1 MKQVAITF
9 AGSQAGPDEP
19 KRRGN
24 RTTRIPEIL
33 EAAIDVLARYGNVGF
48 TLRRVASE
56 VGIHMATLQHYFTAR
71 EDLLRAAMEE
81 VAARYLTLY
90 ESLVNDDDR
99 TPQARLDAV
108 VDVAFDELT
117 KPGTHIAPFC
127 LEGWSMG
134 EREEF
139 ARELVTKFNRQFE
152 KTFAS
157 LVVKINPLLSAHECS
172 LRGRLL
178 YTHLAG
184 LIVLIRPVRGSAAA
198 DHEALRAATK
208 VIWRALCTAP
218 Q

>member
-1 MKQVAITF
+1 MKQVAINL
-9 AGSQAGPDEP
+9 AGRKVEPDEP

-24 RTTRIPEIL
+24 RTTRTPEIL
-33 EAAIDVLARYGNVGF
+33 EAAIDVLAKYGNVGF
-48 TLRRVASE
+48 ALRRVASE
-56 VGIHMATLQHYFTAR
+56 VGIHLATLQHYFPSR

-81 VAARYLTLY
+81 VATRYLTLY
-90 ESLVNDDDR
+90 QSLVKDDER
-99 TPQARLDAV
+99 SPEVRLDAI

-139 ARELVTKFNRQFE
+139 ARALVARFNRQFQE
-152 KTFAS
+152 TFAS
-157 LVVKINPLLSAHECS
+157 LVGNINPSLTPQECA

-178 YTHLAG
+178 YSHMAG
-184 LIVLIRPVRGSAAA
+184 LIVLVRPVRGSSA
-198 DHEALRAATK
+198 DIEALRAATK
-208 VIWRALCTAP
+208 VVWRALSAAP

>member
-1 MKQVAITF
+1 VKQVAINL
-9 AGSQAGPDEP
+9 AGRKEEPDEP

-24 RTTRIPEIL
+24 RTTRTPEIL
-33 EAAIDVLARYGNVGF
+33 EAAIDVLAKYGNAGF
-48 TLRRVASE
+48 ALRRVASE
-56 VGIHMATLQHYFTAR
+56 VGIHLATLQHYFPSR

-90 ESLVNDDDR
+90 QSLVKDDER
-99 TPQARLDAV
+99 SPEVRLDAI

-139 ARELVTKFNRQFE
+139 ARSLVARFNRQFQE
-152 KTFAS
+152 TFAS
-157 LVVKINPLLSAHECS
+157 LVGKINPSLTPQECA

-178 YTHLAG
+178 YSHMAG
-184 LIVLIRPVRGSAAA
+184 LIVLVRPVRGGSA
-198 DHEALRAATK
+198 DVEALRAATK
-208 VIWRALCTAP
+208 VVWRALSAAP